1 MTVLYAWI
9 LVPMF
14 FRQEESYDIRIRS
27 MCLGRSE
34 KQFGGAP
41 SFDPYQRSLK
51 TPNTAGGENGDLHR
65 L

>member
-9 LVPMF
+9 PVPMF
-14 FRQEESYDIRIRS
+14 FRQEESYDIRRRS
-27 MCLGRSE
+27 VYLRRSE

-41 SFDPYQRSLK
+41 SFDPYQRSLE
-51 TPNTAGGENGDLHR
+51 TPNTAGGENGDIHR